1 MCSES
6 AAVCLES
13 ADPGFEPVAMCLE
26 SAVMCLESGLLC
38 LESAQ
43 PPGNPA
49 TTRVCGRSSTYY
61 PSGANSGGC
70 P

>member
-1 MCSES
+1 MCLES

-13 ADPGFEPVAMCLE
+13 ADPGFEPADMCLE
-26 SAVMCLESGLLC
+26 SAAMCLESGLLC

-43 PPGNPA
+43 SPGNLA
-49 TTRVCGRSSTYY
+49 ATRVCGRPSTYY